1 MIHFLFSFDFGF
13 IVLNAYDFLVSL
25 TLVESLGD
33 DDDIGSMSLLDVVE
47 DKLSGSL
54 GESMSDIF
62 VYLKTQINSQT
73 NKQLAVNMSA
83 TAMSSFGIVE
93 YI

>member
-13 IVLNAYDFLVSL
+13 IVLDAYDFLVSL

-54 GESMSDIF
+54 GESMLDIF
-62 VYLKTQINSQT
+62 PIVYLKTQT
-73 NKQLAVNMSA
+73 NKQLLTCPLLLCLHLV
-83 TAMSSFGIVE
+83 
-93 YI
+93 

>member
-1 MIHFLFSFDFGF
+1 MVHFLFLFDFGF
-13 IVLNAYDFLVSL
+13 IVLDAYDFLVSL

-54 GESMSDIF
+54 GESMLDIF
-62 VYLKTQINSQT
+62 PIVYLKTQT
-73 NKQLAVNMSA
+73 NKQLLTCPLPLCLHLV
-83 TAMSSFGIVE
+83 
-93 YI
+93 